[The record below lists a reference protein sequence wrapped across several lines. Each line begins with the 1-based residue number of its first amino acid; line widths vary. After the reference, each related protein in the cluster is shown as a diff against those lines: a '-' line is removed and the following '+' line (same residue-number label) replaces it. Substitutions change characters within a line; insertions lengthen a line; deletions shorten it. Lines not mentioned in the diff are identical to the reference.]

1 MKPTGN
7 EDDMR
12 MPAADFD
19 RIMGKVMGPKGQEQ
33 KESGFR
39 DRSEMEPPPYLGG
52 NPTQSDR
59 VKYDPDK
66 KPAKQPP
73 QPKKK

>member
-33 KESGFR
+33 KESGFYDDLLFGFGR
-39 DRSEMEPPPYLGG
+39 G
-52 NPTQSDR
+52 Q
-59 VKYDPDK
+59 VKP
-66 KPAKQPP
+66 
-73 QPKKK
+73 